1 MYYTM
6 FSCIYMLIQI
16 LSRSLSLSDSHSL
29 SHTHIYTHT
38 SLSHTQCV
46 LHGSWVHEQQIAPV
60 FWHIYPRQ
68 EHKARISQ
76 QHLKICLKYAFF
88 PARSVNIRGSLQLS
102 ALYAPSVYMYIHS
115 LAPSLPLSLSHT
127 HIHTHM
133 HTQYVFYGTGVH
145 QG

>member
-46 LHGSWVHEQQIAPV
+46 LHGSWVMNIKSLLS
-60 FWHIYPRQ
+60 FDIYI
-68 EHKARISQ
+68 H
-76 QHLKICLKYAFF
+76 
-88 PARSVNIRGSLQLS
+88 ARSIKRG
-102 ALYAPSVYMYIHS
+102 
-115 LAPSLPLSLSHT
+115 
-127 HIHTHM
+127 
-133 HTQYVFYGTGVH
+133 
-145 QG
+145 